1 MKDACIYCGDTEGPF
16 HMDHVVPR
24 SRGGPDL
31 PDNLAKACARCN
43 SEKSDL
49 LPSEWIGDSCPK
61 RALEIERRISAR
73 VEVKV
78 RSARGPK
85 TWAGAVVAPGFLLW
99 VSSPCGY
106 VNWAGRVVAIDGDA
120 VRLRC
125 DRPTV
130 GYGPKRID
138 MDEVVNLAANTIRFV
153 ATPEHSADDFWNR
166 VAAHESSLYMPNPFS
181 RRLELMGHLETHKQ
195 AAVNVHDTMETAD
208 VIAKSVFRGR
218 WSIAVTFR
226 VYAEL
231 LKEEAKLTAD
241 AERSW
246 NRETADEHAE
256 EYPQ

>member
-1 MKDACIYCGDTEGPF
+1 MSKRDECIYCGDSEGPF

-49 LPSEWIGDSCPK
+49 LPSEWLGDSCPK

-99 VSSPCGY
+99 ASSPCGY

-120 VRLRC
+120 VRLRD
-125 DRPTV
+125 DRPTM
-130 GYGPKRID
+130 GRGPKRID
-138 MDEVVNLAANTIRFV
+138 VDEVVNLAINTIRLV
-153 ATPEHSADDFWNR
+153 ATPEHSVDDFWER
-166 VAAHESSLYMPNPFS
+166 VAANATRLFDADPFE
-181 RRLELMGHLETHKQ
+181 RRIRSMGHIEVHKQ
-195 AAVNVHDTMETAD
+195 AAINVNDTMETAD
-208 VIAKSVFRGR
+208 VIARSVFRGR
-218 WSIAVTFR
+218 WSIDVTFR

-231 LKEEAKLTAD
+231 LKEEAKLATEAGLD
-241 AERSW
+241 REIAAES
-246 NRETADEHAE
+246 AE